1 MIRSAKQGA
10 GSEGSHHGEG
20 FVIYDGA
27 DVHGASDVHHHT
39 NVDRP
44 TSTFGM
50 INPLLEAQ
58 FATQADDPRTKA
70 ISKFALHHPE
80 ASNNGRASQKLDAPA
95 SSAMGRFIIG
105 KKAAQRMRRVSLE
118 NTRMRKAGTAGGP
131 SSPIEIELHGTDR
144 SSHEAA
150 GSKSGP
156 GSASGSG
163 SGASGPNSGG
173 TGGNNG
179 AASFSPKS
187 PSSSPATTSKLKFAG
202 LIHQLTKAAKTKARS
217 SRMGRPPT
225 GVPLSRIKLRDNTR
239 VAVTASCFSPGQQ
252 SLIVGDEKGTIMA
265 WDLSEY
271 ELEVS
276 QLSTHA
282 SAVTGLLFP
291 RIVAPQEDGGGGG
304 GGGLGGAA
312 PTSLPRATVQTVISV
327 GHDGALKRWELPAVY
342 RDDDD
347 SSPRSTAMV
356 LVAANADAH
365 DGSPIVCLVE
375 APDRPPPTGAAR
387 GDTPST
393 SSRIVTVS
401 VDGTVRLWDSYGLVL
416 IACMRLGGGRGMSSN
431 FEVSDFGFHRDARWF
446 YALSKR
452 GVLRVW
458 PEDYFH
464 ETVDA
469 AIVMET
475 PPVFEYTKL
484 CGKPQNQVA
493 CITCLEGP
501 PAHQLSDHLHPRHIT
516 AATDGSFKVW
526 NSTPVY
532 LSSLSSSSSV
542 SSTAAPVLHASSSFL
557 ATSAISAASA
567 ASHHESECFLS
578 LKHVLDAH
586 QSSIS
591 IVASAPDRS
600 VLLTAATDGSIKM
613 WDHASLSFIETLT
626 RSRSHG
632 PTTHMTFSTNSQ
644 MFAVGGSHG
653 SVVRTLQ
660 LQARGVMR

>member
-1 MIRSAKQGA
+1 MIRRAKNGA

-20 FVIYDGA
+20 FVIYDGT
-27 DVHGASDVHHHT
+27 DVHGASDGHHHT
-39 NVDRP
+39 TGADQNTNGRP

-70 ISKFALHHPE
+70 ISMFASHHPE
-80 ASNNGRASQKLDAPA
+80 SNNNGRTSQKLDTAA
-95 SSAMGRFIIG
+95 SAMGRFVIG
-105 KKAAQRMRRVSLE
+105 KKAAQRMRRASLE
-118 NTRMRKAGTAGGP
+118 NTRMRKAGTGGGP
-131 SSPIEIELHGTDR
+131 SSPIEIEMHGTDR
-144 SSHEAA
+144 SGHEA

-163 SGASGPNSGG
+163 SGSSGPSSGG
-173 TGGNNG
+173 DGGNNG

-187 PSSSPATTSKLKFAG
+187 SSSSPSKLKFAG
-202 LIHQLTKAAKTKARS
+202 LIHQLTRVAKTKARS

-252 SLIVGDEKGTIMA
+252 SLVVGDEKGTIMA

-276 QLSTHA
+276 QLSAHA

-304 GGGLGGAA
+304 GFGGAA
-312 PTSLPRATVQTVISV
+312 PASLPRATVQTVISV

-342 RDDDD
+342 RDDDV

-365 DGSPIVCLVE
+365 NGSPIVCLVE
-375 APDRPPPTGAAR
+375 APDRPPPTGAER

-416 IACMRLGGGRGMSSN
+416 IACMRLGGGQGMSSN

-542 SSTAAPVLHASSSFL
+542 PSTAAPVLHASSSFL
-557 ATSAISAASA
+557 ASSAVSAASA

-578 LKHVLDAH
+578 LKHVLEAH

-600 VLLTAATDGSIKM
+600 VLLTAATDGSVKM
-613 WDHASLSFIETLT
+613 WDYASLSFIETLT
-626 RSRSHG
+626 RGRSHG
-632 PTTHMTFSTNSQ
+632 PTTHITFSTNSQ

-653 SVVRTLQ
+653 SVVRTVQ
-660 LQARGVMR
+660 LQARAV